1 VKKFELARRAL
12 QDLQQIWEYVSEES
26 FTAADRLLEEF
37 YRTFQR
43 LAETPGPGHK
53 RSDLTQRPVLFLALH
68 SYLIIY
74 RNSTPL
80 QIARIIHGKRDVKK
94 LLR

>member
-1 VKKFELARRAL
+1 MKKFELARRAL

-43 LAETPGPGHK
+43 LAETPGLGHK